1 MTNYKHYYLVGEYKH
16 IGALDKIG
24 NQRFYPVIKNRKP
37 KNYLTEI
44 LAQDLTQAI
53 NFLILDG
60 VIKRKEGYLVFDTG
74 LFNSKLVDNF
84 AC

>member
-24 NQRFYPVIKNRKP
+24 NERFYPVIKNRKH
-37 KNYLTEI
+37 
-44 LAQDLTQAI
+44 